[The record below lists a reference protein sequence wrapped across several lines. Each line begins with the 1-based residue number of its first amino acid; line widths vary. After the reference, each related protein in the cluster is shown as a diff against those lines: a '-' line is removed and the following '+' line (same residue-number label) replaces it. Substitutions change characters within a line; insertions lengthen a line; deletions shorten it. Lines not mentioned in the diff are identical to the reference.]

1 MRLLINR
8 QRFVVRHG
16 VRDGAGFFVLF
27 HVGFLFSWFLPRRR
41 GGVWFFVFRFLFF
54 RFFLGGFFKFVDER
68 FFFFFAF
75 GAFRDVTLAVEV
87 DAPINQ
93 SFLNHGIGAQRI
105 MIVNRQVGVLADVN
119 GAHALIDAKLHR
131 GIQRDHFE
139 SFVVRQAAELHAL
152 GGFLIQVR
160 GFFGAVG
167 IDGDD
172 HAAAGHERGVVGNGG
187 IGFDFGGPPIGKR
200 GSADS

>member
-75 GAFRDVTLAVEV
+75 GAFGDVALAIE
-87 DAPINQ
+87 INAAIDQ
-93 SFLNHGIGAQRI
+93 GFLHDGVGAQGI
-105 MIVNRQVGVLADVN
+105 MIVNRQVGVFANVN
-119 GAHALIDAKLHR
+119 GANALVDAKLHR
-131 GIQRDHFE
+131 GIQGDHFE
-139 SFVVRQAAELHAL
+139 RFVARQAAKLHAL
-152 GGFLIQVR
+152 CGFLIQVR
-160 GFFGAVG
+160 GFLGAVG

-172 HAAAGHERGVVGNGG
+172 HAAAGSWSRVRRDG
-187 IGFDFGGPPIGKR
+187 R
-200 GSADS
+200 